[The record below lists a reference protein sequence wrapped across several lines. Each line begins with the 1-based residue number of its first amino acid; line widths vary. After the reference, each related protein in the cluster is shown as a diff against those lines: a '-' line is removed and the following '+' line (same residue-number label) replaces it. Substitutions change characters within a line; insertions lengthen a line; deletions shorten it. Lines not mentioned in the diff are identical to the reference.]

1 MKQAVLYVGHGS
13 RLKEAQ
19 DKAISFMKSC
29 MPLVKADI
37 QEICFLELTDPSIE
51 EGFEACVKKGATH
64 IAIVPLLL
72 LTAMHAKSDIP
83 VEIEKVRARFPQV
96 KVTYGKPIGVNQEVT
111 KAVAAR
117 IKEAGYQGERAR
129 ILLIGRGSSDP
140 DVKRDVF
147 GIADDVR
154 GLLPHA
160 EVLPCFITAC
170 EPNYRDV
177 LAQLSEDDDGP
188 VYIVPYLLFTG
199 ILMKEIES
207 EAAQARK
214 QLKDVRVCRYIG
226 FHPHVK
232 AAYIERVQETIL
244 NKDDAFRFRGESHAS
259 SPS

>member
-13 RLKEAQ
+13 RVKEAQ

-51 EGFEACVKKGATH
+51 EGFETCVNKGATH

-117 IKEAGYQGERAR
+117 IEEAGYQGERGR

-154 GLLPHA
+154 SLLPHA

-177 LAQLSEDDDGP
+177 LAQLSADDDVP
-188 VYIVPYLLFTG
+188 VYLVPYLLFTG

-214 QLKDVRVCRYIG
+214 RLKDVRVCRYIG

>member
-13 RLKEAQ
+13 RVKEAQ

-29 MPLVKADI
+29 MPLVEADI
-37 QEICFLELTDPSIE
+37 QEICFLELTEPSIE
-51 EGFEACVKKGATH
+51 KGFETCVEKGATH

-83 VEIEKVRARFPQV
+83 IEIENVKSRFPHV
-96 KVTYGKPIGVNQEVT
+96 HVTYGKPIGVNHEVT
-111 KAVAAR
+111 KAVVAR
-117 IKEAGYQGERAR
+117 IQEAGYQGERAK

-154 GLLPHA
+154 LMLPQA

-170 EPNYRDV
+170 GPNYRDV
-177 LAQLSEDDDGP
+177 LTQLPREDDTP
-188 VYIVPYLLFTG
+188 VYLVPYLLFTG

-207 EAAQARK
+207 EADQARK
-214 QLKDVRVCRYIG
+214 RLGDIRVCRYIG

-232 AAYIERVQETIL
+232 AAYIERVKETML
-244 NKDDAFRFRGESHAS
+244 NKENAFDFQGEHHVT